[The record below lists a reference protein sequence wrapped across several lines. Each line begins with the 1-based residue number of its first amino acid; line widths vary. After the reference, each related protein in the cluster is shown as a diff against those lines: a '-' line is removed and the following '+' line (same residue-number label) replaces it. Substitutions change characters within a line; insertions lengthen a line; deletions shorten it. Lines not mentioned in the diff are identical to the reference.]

1 MLVAHT
7 RAKFVWYLV
16 GAMAVLTAGSF
27 ALARLTVDLSSNPC
41 LPLAIVG
48 LLAASFFYRYRRP
61 NLHLSAVTEASAQML
76 LILLFGILLTYAAMT
91 ANFPY
96 RDAALYAIDQA
107 LGLDRRAYLD
117 FVNNRPFLVE
127 LAGYS
132 YLSLLPQFALV
143 PMILMVANQL
153 PHLRQWM
160 LAFGLALVATAAIS
174 VFTPAVAAFVYLDL
188 TPQVYANI
196 ASTVYTHV
204 PTLEALRA
212 GTLHSIRLDNL
223 EGLITF
229 PSFHTSAALMYIWA
243 LRTVPFVRWPAIVL
257 NCALM
262 AATPVDG
269 AHYFIDLVG
278 GAAVAFAAL
287 AASSWLCRLVP
298 TDEPSAAAVPAAA
311 SDLAGSA
318 QASI

>member
-1 MLVAHT
+1 MGLMTVVS
-7 RAKFVWYLV
+7 F
-16 GAMAVLTAGSF
+16 VLTG
-27 ALARLTVDLSSNPC
+27 LTVDLRSNPW
-41 LPLAIVG
+41 LPLAITG

-61 NLHLSAVTEASAQML
+61 NPHLCAVTEAAAQML

-96 RDAALYAIDQA
+96 RDAEFYAIDQA

-117 FVNNRPFLVE
+117 FVNSRPLLAE

-143 PMILMVANQL
+143 PMVLMIANQL
-153 PHLRQWM
+153 PHLRRWM
-160 LAFGLALVATAAIS
+160 LAFGLALIATAAIS

-229 PSFHTSAALMYIWA
+229 PSFHTAGAIMFIWA
-243 LRTVPFVRWPAIVL
+243 LRTVPFVRWPAIAL
-257 NCALM
+257 NSALI
-262 AATPVDG
+262 AATPING

-278 GAAVAFAAL
+278 GAAVAFAAI
-287 AASSWLCRLVP
+287 AASHWLCRFARADEDQAVAIPAGTPEVP
-298 TDEPSAAAVPAAA
+298 ESARV
-311 SDLAGSA
+311 
-318 QASI
+318 SI

>member
-1 MLVAHT
+1 MLMTHT
-7 RAKFVWYLV
+7 RATLVWCMV
-16 GAMAVLTAGSF
+16 GAMAALTVTSF
-27 ALARLTVDLSSNPC
+27 ALAGLTVDLYSNPW
-41 LPLAIVG
+41 LPLAIIG
-48 LLAASFFYRYRRP
+48 LLAASIFYRYRRP
-61 NLHLSAVTEASAQML
+61 NPHLCAVTEAAAQML

-117 FVNNRPFLVE
+117 FVNSRPMLAT

-143 PMILMVANQL
+143 PMVLLIANQL

-160 LAFGLALVATAAIS
+160 LAFGLALIATSAIS

-212 GTLHSIRLDNL
+212 GTLHSIQLDNL

-229 PSFHTSAALMYIWA
+229 PSFHTAAALMFIWA
-243 LRTVPFVRWPAIVL
+243 LRTVPYVRWPAIVL
-257 NCALM
+257 NGALM
-262 AATPVDG
+262 AATPIDG

-287 AASSWLCRLVP
+287 AASHWLCKRVHA
-298 TDEPSAAAVPAAA
+298 DRPSALAAPAAA
-311 SDLAGSA
+311 ADLAESA

>member
-1 MLVAHT
+1 MTHT

-16 GAMAVLTAGSF
+16 GAMAVLTMGSF

-41 LPLAIVG
+41 LPLAIIG

-61 NLHLSAVTEASAQML
+61 NLHLSAVTEAAAQML

-117 FVNNRPFLVE
+117 FVNNRPLLAE

-153 PHLRQWM
+153 PHLRM
-160 LAFGLALVATAAIS
+160 ALVATAAIS

-212 GTLHSIRLDNL
+212 GTLHSIRLDNH

-243 LRTVPFVRWPAIVL
+243 LRTAPFVRWPAIAL

-287 AASSWLCRLVP
+287 AVSSWLCRLVP
-298 TDEPSAAAVPAAA
+298 TDEPSTVVVSAAA

-318 QASI
+318 RASV

>member
-1 MLVAHT
+1 MSITHT
-7 RAKFVWYLV
+7 RAILVWYLV
-16 GAMAVLTAGSF
+16 CAMAVLTITSY
-27 ALARLTVDLSSNPC
+27 ALAGLTVDLSSNPC
-41 LPLAIVG
+41 LPLAIIG
-48 LLAASFFYRYRRP
+48 LLGASFFYRYRRP
-61 NLHLSAVTEASAQML
+61 NIHLSAVTEAAAQML
-76 LILLFGILLTYAAMT
+76 MILLFGILLTYAAMT
-91 ANFPY
+91 VNFPY

-117 FVNNRPFLVE
+117 FVNSRPLLAE

-143 PMILMVANQL
+143 PMVLMIANQL

-160 LAFGLALVATAAIS
+160 LAFGLALIATAAIS

-196 ASTVYTHV
+196 SSTVYTHV

-229 PSFHTSAALMYIWA
+229 PSFHTAAALMYIWA
-243 LRTVPFVRWPAIVL
+243 LRTVPYVRWPALAV

-262 AATPVDG
+262 AATPIDG

-278 GAAVAFAAL
+278 GAGVAFAAL
-287 AASSWLCRLVP
+287 AASRWLCRFVP
-298 TDEPSAAAVPAAA
+298 ANEHSTAAVPAAA

>member
-41 LPLAIVG
+41 LPLAIIG

-61 NLHLSAVTEASAQML
+61 NLHLSAVTEAAAQML

-117 FVNNRPFLVE
+117 FVNNRPLLAE

-153 PHLRQWM
+153 PHLRR
-160 LAFGLALVATAAIS
+160 GCS
-174 VFTPAVAAFVYLDL
+174 
-188 TPQVYANI
+188 
-196 ASTVYTHV
+196 
-204 PTLEALRA
+204 
-212 GTLHSIRLDNL
+212 
-223 EGLITF
+223 
-229 PSFHTSAALMYIWA
+229 
-243 LRTVPFVRWPAIVL
+243 
-257 NCALM
+257 
-262 AATPVDG
+262 
-269 AHYFIDLVG
+269 
-278 GAAVAFAAL
+278 
-287 AASSWLCRLVP
+287 
-298 TDEPSAAAVPAAA
+298 PSAWRSSRLRLFRFSRRRSRPL
-311 SDLAGSA
+311 ST
-318 QASI
+318 SI

>member
-1 MLVAHT
+1 MLV
-7 RAKFVWYLV
+7 WLLV
-16 GAMAVLTAGSF
+16 GAMAALTVSSF
-27 ALARLTVDLSSNPC
+27 AIAGLSVDLTSNPW
-41 LPLAIVG
+41 LPLAVLM
-48 LLAASFFYRYRRP
+48 LLAISAFYRYRRP
-61 NLHLSAVTEASAQML
+61 NPHLCAVTEAAAQML

-117 FVNNRPFLVE
+117 FVNSRPWLAE
-127 LAGYS
+127 LAGYA

-143 PMILMVANQL
+143 PMVLMIANQL

-160 LAFGLALVATAAIS
+160 LAFGLALIATSAIS

-196 ASTVYTHV
+196 VSTVYTHV

-212 GTLHSIRLDNL
+212 GTFHSIPLNNL

-243 LRTVPFVRWPAIVL
+243 LRAVPYVRWAAIAV

-262 AATPVDG
+262 AATPIDG

-287 AASSWLCRLVP
+287 AASRWLCRFVGANEFSP
-298 TDEPSAAAVPAAA
+298 VVVPAPA
-311 SDLAGSA
+311 SDLAKA
-318 QASI
+318 QAPI

>member
-1 MLVAHT
+1 MSMIHT
-7 RAKFVWYLV
+7 RATLVWCLV
-16 GAMAVLTAGSF
+16 GAMAVMTVASF
-27 ALARLTVDLSSNPC
+27 ALTGLTVDLRSNPW
-41 LPLAIVG
+41 LPLAITG

-61 NLHLSAVTEASAQML
+61 NLHLAAVTEAAAQML

-96 RDAALYAIDQA
+96 RDAELYAIDQA
-107 LGLDRRAYLD
+107 LGLDRRTYLD
-117 FVNNRPFLVE
+117 FVNSRPLLAE

-143 PMILMVANQL
+143 PMVLMIVNQL
-153 PHLRQWM
+153 PHLRRWM
-160 LAFGLALVATAAIS
+160 LAFGLALIATAAIS

-212 GTLHSIRLDNL
+212 GTLHSIHLDNL

-229 PSFHTSAALMYIWA
+229 PSFHTAGALMFIWA
-243 LRTVPFVRWPAIVL
+243 LRTVPFVRWPAIAL
-257 NCALM
+257 NGALIARRQLM
-262 AATPVDG
+262 ART
-269 AHYFIDLVG
+269 ISSIWW
-278 GAAVAFAAL
+278 VAWQ
-287 AASSWLCRLVP
+287 WLLR
-298 TDEPSAAAVPAAA
+298 PSPRVTGC
-311 SDLAGSA
+311 AGMYMPMRSR
-318 QASI
+318 QLRSLLPLPK